1 VEFITDT
8 KALTSSGNALI
19 VSDLLS
25 PSSDA
30 PDDFLFSNTGR
41 GVSAF
46 AYSLKYKRLAYSGRR
61 LNPNI
66 DIVKWP
72 GEGEAVCT
80 IEGGTE
86 IEYADMSFSRCGS
99 LLAAVGGVPDLKLMI
114 WRIEKEDKIERK
126 AEESK

>member
-1 VEFITDT
+1 MATYIEATSMFSIPFSPSSSLPPSPSPLSKVEFITDT

-19 VSDLLS
+19 VSDILS

-80 IEGGTE
+80 IEG
-86 IEYADMSFSRCGS
+86 
-99 LLAAVGGVPDLKLMI
+99 
-114 WRIEKEDKIERK
+114 
-126 AEESK
+126 